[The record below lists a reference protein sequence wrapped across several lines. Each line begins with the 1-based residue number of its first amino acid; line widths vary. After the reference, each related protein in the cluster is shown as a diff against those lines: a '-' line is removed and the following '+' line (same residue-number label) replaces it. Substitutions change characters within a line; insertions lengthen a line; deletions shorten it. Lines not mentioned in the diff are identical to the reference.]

1 MEERTFVELIRKHSG
16 VIHKLIYL
24 YVDTA
29 EDKKDLYQE
38 VLFQAWKSIGN
49 FRGQAA
55 FSTWLYRVALNTIL
69 TFTRKSRTYE
79 PLENKADMLPAEP
92 AGTQNEN
99 SYRLMLAIRQLNDI
113 DKTIITLHLEDYDNG
128 EIAEIT
134 GLSKNNV
141 AVKLHRIKDT
151 LTTKLRTVA

>member
-1 MEERTFVELIRKHSG
+1 MEEKEFVELIKRHSRI
-16 VIHKLIYL
+16 IHKLIYL

-38 VLFQAWKSIGN
+38 VLFQAWKSIGT
-49 FRGQAA
+49 FRGKAA

-69 TFTRKSRTYE
+69 TFRRKLTVHDPFEHDSE
-79 PLENKADMLPAEP
+79 MNISDP
-92 AGTQNEN
+92 QNERSDN
-99 SYRLMLAIRQLNDI
+99 SHRLMMAIRQLNDI

-128 EIAEIT
+128 EIAGIT

-141 AVKLHRIKDT
+141 AVKLHRIKDE
-151 LTTKLRTVA
+151 LIHKLRRVA

>member
-1 MEERTFVELIRKHSG
+1 MEEKQFVQLISSHSRI
-16 VIHKLIYL
+16 IHKLIYL

-38 VLFQAWKSIGN
+38 ILFQAWKSIGT
-49 FRGQAA
+49 FRGKAA

-69 TFTRKSRTYE
+69 TFKRRQTVHSSLDGRVEITQE
-79 PLENKADMLPAEP
+79 PKGERSD
-92 AGTQNEN
+92 N
-99 SYRLMLAIRQLNDI
+99 SQRLMMAIRQLNDI

-128 EIAEIT
+128 EIADIT

-141 AVKLHRIKDT
+141 AVKLHRIKEN
-151 LTTKLRTVA
+151 LTNQLRKVA

>member
-1 MEERTFVELIRKHSG
+1 MKEKQFIDLIRQHSRI
-16 VIHKLIYL
+16 IHKLIYL

-38 VLFQAWKSIGN
+38 VLFQAWKSIGT
-49 FRGQAA
+49 FRGTAA

-69 TFTRKSRTYE
+69 TFKRRQQVHSS
-79 PLENKADMLPAEP
+79 LENSPEP
-92 AGTQNEN
+92 AQEVQREGSDK
-99 SYRLMLAIRQLNDI
+99 SYRLMKEIRLLNNI

-141 AVKLHRIKDT
+141 AVKLHRIKDF
-151 LTTKLRTVA
+151 LTQKLRKVA